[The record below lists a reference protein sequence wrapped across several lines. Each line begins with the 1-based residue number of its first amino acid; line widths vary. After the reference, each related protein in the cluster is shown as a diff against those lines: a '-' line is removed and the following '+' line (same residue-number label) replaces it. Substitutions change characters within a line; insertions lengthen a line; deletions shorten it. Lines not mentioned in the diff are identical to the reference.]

1 MVEPA
6 SGVRGRS
13 VSVTPLIGAGTHGGG
28 PRSCLLKLGS
38 VRILVDC
45 GCVYL
50 ILDLKSNATCLPA
63 KLTLSTCSDYC
74 WLLLAEFIDRWDSQ
88 FKEATL
94 SRLLAAC
101 SDKAAPVDLVL
112 LSFGDLEHCGAL
124 PVLIGQLGLRVPIY
138 CTAPTLALG
147 YQALYEAH
155 ECQPSDTSTAMPQRT
170 SALAANT
177 SGASASSSS
186 GSNLLSGAGASSSS
200 SGAATAA
207 SLSTSRPLG
216 VESLGFSLD
225 DVDAAFAPM
234 TRSSTANH
242 GRPYGCKALK
252 YNEPLVLKGLDLT
265 ITPVNSG
272 RCLGGSLWRLK
283 WQTDEI
289 LYACDMNPLG
299 GELCVNRA
307 ALPTPS
313 SQVGG
318 GGGGAAASGVASSSS
333 GSGPALLITDATNW
347 GRSLKPLSQRMQDL
361 KDSILSTVRSG
372 GNVLLPTDAAGRVL
386 ELLLFLDQLWN
397 TEPGLAQVKTS
408 IRQVY
413 SLPNHLSRV
422 CLFRLFP
429 RNDRALIE
437 YQLGREYFLTLFSV
451 FRFF

>member
-1 MVEPA
+1 M
-6 SGVRGRS
+6 
-13 VSVTPLIGAGTHGGG
+13 
-28 PRSCLLKLGS
+28 
-38 VRILVDC
+38 
-45 GCVYL
+45 
-50 ILDLKSNATCLPA
+50 
-63 KLTLSTCSDYC
+63 
-74 WLLLAEFIDRWDSQ
+74 DRWDSQ

-94 SRLLAAC
+94 SRLKAAC

-147 YQALYEAH
+147 YQTLYEAH
-155 ECQPSDTSTAMPQRT
+155 ECQPSDPSTALPQRT
-170 SALAANT
+170 STFAAVA
-177 SGASASSSS
+177 SDASASSSS
-186 GSNLLSGAGASSSS
+186 SSSSSSGGSNLLSGA
-200 SGAATAA
+200 AATSTTAA
-207 SLSTSRPLG
+207 AAATSRPVG
-216 VESLGFSLD
+216 VDSLGFSLD

-234 TRSSTANH
+234 TRSSSANH
-242 GRPYGCKALK
+242 GRPHGCKALK

-272 RCLGGSLWRLK
+272 RSLGGCLWRLK

-313 SQVGG
+313 SSLGGGTGGGSSGAASG
-318 GGGGAAASGVASSSS
+318 GGGGAAGGASSSG

-386 ELLLFLDQLWN
+386 ELVLFLDRLWN
-397 TEPGLAQVKTS
+397 TEPGLAQVYFKY
-408 IRQVY
+408 IGVEWDIPAWRKKA
-413 SLPNHLSRV
+413 HFFV
-422 CLFRLFP
+422 C
-429 RNDRALIE
+429 A
-437 YQLGREYFLTLFSV
+437 GSFL
-451 FRFF
+451 RIWRR

>member
-1 MVEPA
+1 M
-6 SGVRGRS
+6 
-13 VSVTPLIGAGTHGGG
+13 
-28 PRSCLLKLGS
+28 
-38 VRILVDC
+38 
-45 GCVYL
+45 
-50 ILDLKSNATCLPA
+50 
-63 KLTLSTCSDYC
+63 
-74 WLLLAEFIDRWDSQ
+74 AEFIDRWDSQ

-94 SRLLAAC
+94 KLLLAAC

-155 ECQPSDTSTAMPQRT
+155 ECQPSDTSTATPQRT
-170 SALAANT
+170 SALAAVA
-177 SGASASSSS
+177 SDASASSSS
-186 GSNLLSGAGASSSS
+186 GSNEQSGAGASSS
-200 SGAATAA
+200 GAAAAA
-207 SLSTSRPLG
+207 SSSTSRPVG

-272 RCLGGSLWRLK
+272 RCLGGCLWRLK

-299 GELCVNRA
+299 GELIMNRA
-307 ALPTPS
+307 ALPAPS

-318 GGGGAAASGVASSSS
+318 GGSGGAVSGGAAAASGAASSSSS

-361 KDSILSTVRSG
+361 KDSILSTVRRG

-386 ELLLFLDQLWN
+386 ELLLFLDRLWN
-397 TEPGLAQVKTS
+397 TEPGLAQVKT
-408 IRQVY
+408 
-413 SLPNHLSRV
+413 
-422 CLFRLFP
+422 
-429 RNDRALIE
+429 
-437 YQLGREYFLTLFSV
+437 
-451 FRFF
+451 